1 MPKFIDGHKLDDL
14 TPEKLEKLANS
25 PADKHGITHI
35 EMFYNEKEDK
45 LYCVLEGPNEESIWK
60 HHEDAGIKCEFITE
74 VKQIKTDMMIKTEK
88 MQTLGEM
95 SSRAFHDLRNPLSVI
110 KNSVDIINIKWKD
123 TMPSEMTGYLAKI
136 DRATAFINSMID
148 DVVNYARTR
157 PLMLERNSLL
167 QVINRAVDS
176 IHTPVTI
183 RMRIPKEDVFFEFDS
198 AKMEVLFTNLFT
210 NAIHSIGE
218 RMGEIS
224 VNFEEKDDDKII
236 IKIQDSGPGV
246 PKELLPRIFEPLFT
260 TKQHGTGLG
269 LPSCKD
275 IVEKHHGT
283 IDITNEPTTVTLV
296 IPKHQDVFA
305 KIGSE

>member
-1 MPKFIDGHKLDDL
+1 MPKFIDGHRLKDL

-25 PADKHGITHI
+25 PPDKHGITHI
-35 EMFYNEKEDK
+35 ELFYNEKEDK

-60 HHEDAGIKCEFITE
+60 HHEDAGLKCEFITE
-74 VKQIKTDMMIKTEK
+74 VKQVKTDMMIKTEK

-95 SSRAFHDLRNPLSVI
+95 SSRAFHDLRNPLSII
-110 KNSVDIINIKWKD
+110 KNSLEIINIKWKD
-123 TMPSEMTGYLAKI
+123 TMPPEMNGYLSKM
-136 DRATAFINSMID
+136 DRAASFINTMID

-167 QVINRAVDS
+167 QVINGALES
-176 IHTPVTI
+176 AHIPNNI
-183 RMRIPKEDVFFEFDS
+183 RIKIPAEDVFFEFDS
-198 AKMEVLFTNLFT
+198 AKVEVLFTNLFT
-210 NAIHSIGE
+210 NSIHAIGDK
-218 RMGEIS
+218 MGEIS
-224 VNFEEKDDDKII
+224 ISIEEKEDKILI
-236 IKIQDSGPGV
+236 RVQDSGPGV

-260 TKQHGTGLG
+260 TKVHGTGLG

-283 IDITNEPTTVTLV
+283 IDITNDPTTVTLI

-305 KIGSE
+305 KIGRE